1 LKTGAKKKDYVAPSL
16 YRGPDFYVLS
26 INQVFLC
33 YFTVQCP
40 LSMKQFLKIF
50 SLICLISTTAFAQS
64 EVNIISQISHVTV
77 FTNRAQIEAEA
88 STLLKQGMSK
98 IIISDI
104 ASTIDAGSI
113 QVGGRGDFTLL
124 SVNFQKDFIS
134 KRTLKYQENIKK
146 LAEDLKELDMKLKVL
161 SLEEK
166 MVMDNTKIKSDTD
179 DLYKDDLEELSLY
192 FRKKLT
198 SIGTARLKIEREIG
212 ELQEQKSALQKQLD
226 TDPSRNL
233 PLGKIILTVKTNSTT
248 KANLKLKYLAYG
260 AGWTPTY
267 DVRVQSTELPFELS
281 YKANVFQNTGV
292 DWDNV
297 MLSLSTASI
306 NKRTIKPELNPQ
318 FLYFYENRP
327 PSPVRMMKA
336 MAAPSARME
345 ADVAEMGSAS
355 NFSEVV
361 ENELS
366 SQFDIS
372 IPYTVNSGSTETV
385 EVQNL
390 SINAKYV
397 TYVVPKYDDS
407 GFLVAEVKGW
417 KQYNLRPATA
427 NIYFEDNFIGKSF
440 VGQGDATEELKISLG
455 RDERVQVKRE
465 EITDFK
471 SRKTFGS
478 NIRENFGYEISIK
491 NTKSTSVNLS
501 VEDQI
506 PVSQDSDIEIDIE
519 QLSGGLL
526 NEQTGKITWDLTIP
540 SAQSRQL
547 FLKYMVKYP
556 KDKQVTNL

>member
-1 LKTGAKKKDYVAPSL
+1 
-16 YRGPDFYVLS
+16 
-26 INQVFLC
+26 
-33 YFTVQCP
+33 
-40 LSMKQFLKIF
+40 MKQSLKIF

-64 EVNIISQISHVTV
+64 EVNITSQISHVTV

-88 STLLKQGMSK
+88 STPLKQGISK
-98 IIISDI
+98 IVISDI

-198 SIGTARLKIEREIG
+198 SIGTARLKTEREVG
-212 ELQEQKSALQKQLD
+212 EIQEQKDALQKQLD

-233 PLGKIILTVKTNSTT
+233 PLGKIILTLKANSTT
-248 KANLKLKYLAYG
+248 TANLKLKYLTYG

-281 YKANVFQNTGV
+281 YKANVFQNSGV

-297 MLSLSTASI
+297 MLSLSTASV
-306 NKRTIKPELNPQ
+306 NKRTIKPEINPQ
-318 FLYFYENRP
+318 FLYFFENRP

-336 MAAPSARME
+336 MAVPSARME
-345 ADVAEMGSAS
+345 SDIADMAEMGSAS

-366 SQFDIS
+366 SQFVIS
-372 IPYTVNSGSTETV
+372 IPYTINSGSTETV

-390 SINAKYV
+390 LINAKYV

-407 GFLVAEVKGW
+407 GFLVAEVKDW
-417 KQYNLRPATA
+417 EQYNLRPATA

-440 VGQGDATEELKISLG
+440 IGQGDATEELKISLG

-519 QLSGGLL
+519 DLSGGLL
-526 NEQTGKITWDLTIP
+526 NEQTGKITWDLAIA